1 MINIVSISTNSI
13 SNTTKIVLEVFETK
27 GTVERQIDKLIVT
40 LTGRYDNINEELRN
54 LIDAELKKN
63 GFTYNPIS
71 G

>member
-27 GTVERQIDKLIVT
+27 GTVERQIDKLIIT

-54 LIDAELKKN
+54 LVDSELKKN
-63 GFTYNPIS
+63 GFNYNPIS

>member
-13 SNTTKIVLEVFETK
+13 SNTSKIVLEVFETK
-27 GTVERQIDKLIVT
+27 GSIEKQIDRLVIT
-40 LTGRYDNINEELRN
+40 LPGRYDSVTEELRT
-54 LIDAELKKN
+54 LIDAELVKN